1 MNSNY
6 HFIGINGAKRE
17 RLIEL
22 LHCCKE
28 IRDTSYPMNNS
39 LVTNLH
45 IVEFTASKLSD
56 VYTIDGILLLKDGDR
71 EEKRTFEAN
80 IIDEG
85 NLEVQIY
92 LDIERPSK
100 KANKIIKTSES
111 IKESD
116 SMFTVYTKY
125 SHLKEEDENYVANIF
140 REKEY
145 NIFNEEIQLSVLA

>member
-28 IRDTSYPMNNS
+28 VRDTNYPMNNS
-39 LVTNLH
+39 TITNLSV
-45 IVEFTASKLSD
+45 VEFTASKLSD
-56 VYTIDGILLLKDGDR
+56 VYTIDGILLLKDGER

-80 IIDEG
+80 IIDDE

-92 LDIERPSK
+92 LDIERPGK

-125 SHLKEEDENYVANIF
+125 SHLKKEDENYVVNIF

>member
-17 RLIEL
+17 KLVEL

-28 IRDTSYPMNNS
+28 IRDTNYPMNNS
-39 LVTNLH
+39 MITNLQ

-80 IIDEG
+80 IIEDGAKEAH
-85 NLEVQIY
+85 IY
-92 LDIERPSK
+92 LDIERAGK
-100 KANKIIKTSES
+100 KADKVIKTSES
-111 IKESD
+111 VKESD

-125 SHLKEEDENYVANIF
+125 SHLKEEDENYVVNIF

-145 NIFNEEIQLSVLA
+145 NMFNEEIQLSVLA